1 MEWDDF
7 VTIQNQ
13 DKINIQNENK
23 ISMDKFSP
31 STKYMDAKGNDISF
45 HQSYQNSFT
54 IASNA
59 DVLIAADVVY
69 DRSVIPQL
77 VQVVKSLLT
86 SSSSSKNKSEKVAIF
101 ATTFRNADTFAL
113 FENEL
118 EKCENEICCDYVD
131 SNDIDELPYIFPCYY
146 HQPRSHVRIC
156 IISVKNET

>member
-1 MEWDDF
+1 
-7 VTIQNQ
+7 
-13 DKINIQNENK
+13 
-23 ISMDKFSP
+23 
-31 STKYMDAKGNDISF
+31 MDAEGNDISF

-86 SSSSSKNKSEKVAIF
+86 SSSSSSKNKSEKVAIF

-118 EKCENEICCDYVD
+118 EKCDDDICCDYVD
-131 SNDIDELPYIFPCYY
+131 SDGIDKLPNIFPCY
-146 HQPRSHVRIC
+146 HQQPRSHVRIC
-156 IISVKNET
+156 IITVKNKI